1 MGPEPTLVDKAQW
14 AYMAFEDWAKSVH
27 LKPLAIEQ
35 VVFSTRHEFAGTLDL
50 LAEINGV
57 VTVVDFKTGKSIYA
71 ESHLQ
76 NVAYRVALAEM
87 GQARATQGLIVRLP
101 KVDTDP
107 AFETQSVPPVPELF
121 PAFVA
126 ALKLWRW
133 WYQQE
138 AEYRKQT
145 TASRRTSAA
154 PPADP
159 GTLRPAA

>member
-1 MGPEPTLVDKAQW
+1 
-14 AYMAFEDWAKSVH
+14 MAFEDWAKSVH

-35 VVFSTRHEFAGTLDL
+35 VVFSMRHEYAGTLDL
-50 LAEINGV
+50 LAEIDGTP
-57 VTVVDFKTGKSIYA
+57 TVIDFKTGKSIYA

-87 GQARATQGLIVRLP
+87 GQARAPHGLIVRLP
-101 KVDTDP
+101 KTDTDP

-138 AEYRKQT
+138 VSYRARQ
-145 TASRRTSAA
+145 AADRRSTA
-154 PPADP
+154 PPP
-159 GTLRPAA
+159 PTGPETLRPAA